1 MRFAYSLVQPVN
13 VLTGEDLSGSLMAQW
28 SYLPF
33 QTERCF
39 LGKSIQFLVK
49 TVSILRE
56 ILLLL
61 RYLKRSFDLA

>member
-33 QTERCF
+33 QTESCF
-39 LGKSIQFLVK
+39 LGKSIQFLVE
-49 TVSILRE
+49 TVPILRE
-56 ILLLL
+56 VLLLL
-61 RYLKRSFDLA
+61 LSLKRSFDLA